1 MPVVSRAGRSEGS
14 RPGVA
19 ARAARGGLPA
29 GDRPLAW
36 HAGKPAA
43 TLRLRSPG
51 GAVAR
56 RAGAGGGGARGRG
69 AGRGGGGSR
78 PGGGGAP
85 WRGPAGGGTLSLAA
99 AGCRGLAALGTPPR
113 AAPGVAVAGDA
124 ITVEAR
130 LIAHYGAVLAAVPA
144 LAGTLRPLLAQHHD
158 HLARLRSR
166 LIIAPGSRASHPAS
180 PSASPPGGAPV
191 PVSPAAALRYLRD
204 AEDAAAAA
212 QLAHLAAA
220 PPSLAQ
226 LLASISAS
234 EATHALI
241 LDGHRRHR

>member
-1 MPVVSRAGRSEGS
+1 MTRDATRRRVL
-14 RPGVA
+14 A
-19 ARAARGGLPA
+19 A
-29 GDRPLAW
+29 
-36 HAGKPAA
+36 
-43 TLRLRSPG
+43 
-51 GAVAR
+51 GAV
-56 RAGAGGGGARGRG
+56 
-69 AGRGGGGSR
+69 
-78 PGGGGAP
+78 
-85 WRGPAGGGTLSLAA
+85 TLSLAA

-124 ITVEAR
+124 IAVEAR

-166 LIIAPGSRASHPAS
+166 LIIPPGSRASHPAS

-191 PVSPAAALRYLRD
+191 LGSPAAALRYLRD